1 MIRKFLLGLLIC
13 LMTAA
18 FTGEAFAKTEASAK
32 AKLDTFVT
40 EYVKKANK
48 RMSVNRKKPQVEKR
62 GSVYV
67 ARFTEIDEKT
77 AFAEMRKSK
86 SKHFQYVATLR
97 YMEYTYESEGKT
109 KKEALNGKFRPV
121 KMRKLSELPRYVKG
135 KWEN

>member
-1 MIRKFLLGLLIC
+1 MGLLIC
-13 LMTAA
+13 VMTIALG
-18 FTGEAFAKTEASAK
+18 GEAFAKTEAKAK

-48 RMSVNRKKPQVEKR
+48 RMSVNRKKPKVEKR
-62 GSVYV
+62 GPVYV
-67 ARFTEIDEKT
+67 AYFTEIDENT

-121 KMRKLSELPRYVKG
+121 KIRKLTELPRYVKG